1 MGFFSWDCE
10 SCGHPMLSPSATED
24 KNGWMSN
31 CVALGENGSVLVG
44 EYDGYGRLDGMEI
57 DYIKPCVYHA
67 DCWVHKN
74 KPGYTGESNGSAD
87 QGFFFDD
94 NVHNIESPLKKKP
107 LDAVAEAA
115 RRAKEEIDECLKED
129 NGYSFFDKVGRK
141 SNSLF
146 SYEPVKPIRPGG
158 GWGHAHTGVFE
169 NVEILQPLQCTD
181 SFVIPPETRYSKA
194 VIRPYYDEAS
204 AGFLV
209 EIIFHGV
216 CLSFTH
222 TVILKTDLFGE
233 SSWVNGW
240 ID

>member
-44 EYDGYGRLDGMEI
+44 KYDGYGRLDGMEI

-74 KPGYTGESNGSAD
+74 KPGYTGESNDSGD

-94 NVHNIESPLKKKP
+94 NVHNIESPLKGKP
-107 LDAVAEAA
+107 ALDAVSEAA
-115 RRAKEEIDECLKED
+115 RRAKEELAESLKSDE
-129 NGYSFFDKVGRK
+129 GYSFFDKAERK
-141 SNSLF
+141 SNTLF
-146 SYEPVKPIRPGG
+146 SYDVIRDPGNDSSTPD
-158 GWGHAHTGVFE
+158 AGVFK

-194 VIRPYYDEAS
+194 VIRPYYDIACS
-204 AGFLV
+204 GFLV
-209 EIIFHGV
+209 EIVFHGV
-216 CLSFTH
+216 CINFKH

-240 ID
+240 VD